1 MSKKQ
6 NQEVDT
12 NIESLSKAEAF
23 ITKNNKKIVA
33 AVVLIAVV
41 LITIFSV
48 RSCNQKKDA
57 AAAEAFTTTENTG
70 LMSVDS
76 LSNAIALEEYETYLE
91 EYGKHAAGAASF
103 EAAVAAVQAKEYNKA
118 IELFSQYEGEDAI
131 YNARALACIADC
143 YVELGNYEK
152 AYENY
157 AAAVKK
163 ADNEFASEYAFRA
176 GLVAEK
182 LGKNDK
188 ALEMYKLIQDKYSY
202 IIVNGQM
209 VPTPRAAE
217 IEKYISRVEAK

>member
-1 MSKKQ
+1 MSNKH

-12 NIESLSKAEAF
+12 NIESLSKAETF
-23 ITKNNKKIVA
+23 IAKNNKKIIAGVIAVA
-33 AVVLIAVV
+33 AVLIA
-41 LITIFSV
+41 IFSV
-48 RSCNQKKDA
+48 RSCNEKK
-57 AAAEAFTTTENTG
+57 AAEAKEAFTAVENAG
-70 LMSVDS
+70 LMSIDS
-76 LSNAIALEEYETYLE
+76 LSNAAALAEYEAYLNE
-91 EYGKHAAGAASF
+91 WDDHAVGAASF
-103 EAAVAAVQAKEYNKA
+103 EAGIAAFEAKDYNKA
-118 IELFSQYEGEDAI
+118 IEFFTNYEGEDAI

-157 AAAVKK
+157 AAAVAK

-188 ALEMYKLIQDKYSY
+188 ALAMYQTIKDKYPS
-202 IIVNGQM
+202 
-209 VPTPRAAE
+209 TPRAVE

>member
-1 MSKKQ
+1 MSKKH

-23 ITKNNKKIVA
+23 ITKNNKKIIVGVILVLVL
-33 AVVLIAVV
+33 VVGFLVFRSINE
-41 LITIFSV
+41 TKSV
-48 RSCNQKKDA
+48 EAQ
-57 AAAEAFTTTENTG
+57 EAFTPVEAAG
-70 LMSVDS
+70 LMSIDS
-76 LSNAIALEEYETYLE
+76 LSNAAALAEYEAYLNE
-91 EYGKHAAGAASF
+91 WGDHAVGAASF
-103 EAAVAAVQAKEYNKA
+103 EAGIAAFEAKDYNKA
-118 IELFSQYEGEDAI
+118 IEFFTNYEGEDAI

-157 AAAVKK
+157 AAAVAK

-188 ALEMYKLIQDKYSY
+188 ALAMYQTIKDKY
-202 IIVNGQM
+202 
-209 VPTPRAAE
+209 PTAPRAAE
-217 IEKYISRVEAK
+217 IEKYISRIEAK

>member
-1 MSKKQ
+1 MSNKH

-12 NIESLSKAEAF
+12 NIESLSKAETF
-23 ITKNNKKIVA
+23 IKKNNKKIVA
-33 AVVLIAVV
+33 GVIAVAAVLIA
-41 LITIFSV
+41 IFSV
-48 RSCNQKKDA
+48 RSCNEKK
-57 AAAEAFTTTENTG
+57 AAEAKEAFTAVEAAG
-70 LMSVDS
+70 LMSIDS
-76 LSNAIALEEYETYLE
+76 LSNAAALAEYEAYLNE
-91 EYGKHAAGAASF
+91 WGDHAVGAASF
-103 EAAVAAVQAKEYNKA
+103 EAGIAAFEAKDYNKA
-118 IELFSQYEGEDAI
+118 IEFFTNYEGEDAI

-157 AAAVKK
+157 AAAVAK

-188 ALEMYKLIQDKYSY
+188 ALAMYQTIKDKY
-202 IIVNGQM
+202 
-209 VPTPRAAE
+209 PATPRAVE